1 MGLRRRRYL
10 RVSALTI
17 ELSSESSVFA
27 AGLFPPRQDM
37 GRAVEAAAGAGNIV
51 SVLQTPLI
59 IVVEGD
65 PETIQARL
73 RAAGAI
79 YVVGS
84 RLSAFALRQGGN
96 NDIGFRQYRESTA
109 RRRPICCRPLWIMVL
124 VVGMEAYISS
134 GASSKASRPQLFA
147 RCSQQVDWRFL
158 KMARLVDRFPASQ

>member
-1 MGLRRRRYL
+1 MTPSALSGPPQTCLLEARTSLAKTPAKASREVAVGFNSRRTSSGHAATRMNKAGEWVCVGGAIFASL
-10 RVSALTI
+10 ALTI

-27 AGLFPPRQDM
+27 AGLFPPWQDM

-84 RLSAFALRQGGN
+84 RAFGVCA
-96 NDIGFRQYRESTA
+96 
-109 RRRPICCRPLWIMVL
+109 
-124 VVGMEAYISS
+124 
-134 GASSKASRPQLFA
+134 ASR
-147 RCSQQVDWRFL
+147 R
-158 KMARLVDRFPASQ
+158 KE